1 MNPKNYDFYNYSLS
15 ELKKELLNSEIEFNK
30 LRKKETTARRKH
42 PLKQIQLEFEVSRQ
56 FVRLKTLRNYLAE
69 KETEKC

>member
-1 MNPKNYDFYNYSLS
+1 MNPKNYEFYNYSLS
-15 ELKKELLNSEIEFNK
+15 ELKKELLKSEIEFNK
-30 LRKKETTARRKH
+30 LRKKETTARRKQ

-56 FVRLKTLRNYLAE
+56 FVRLKTLRNYLTE

>member
-15 ELKKELLNSEIEFNK
+15 ELKKELLKSEIEFNE
-30 LRKKETTARRKH
+30 LRKKEKTARRKQ
-42 PLKQIQLEFEVSRQ
+42 PLQQIQLEYEVSRQ